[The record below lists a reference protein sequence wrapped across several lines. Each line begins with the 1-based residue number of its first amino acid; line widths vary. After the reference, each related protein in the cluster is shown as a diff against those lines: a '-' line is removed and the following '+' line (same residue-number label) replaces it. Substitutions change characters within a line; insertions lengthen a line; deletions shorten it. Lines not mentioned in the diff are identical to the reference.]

1 MIQLNEYLINKTTK
15 EKANFTFDE
24 FVDEIEKHWQGRLY
38 IKKNRLEGIDGFT
51 ENIILTTTEHYS
63 SKMSVYIA
71 LVYFPNEYG
80 EYLAQ
85 TYIEHS
91 PSKDNFHI
99 RVRNTDKFISGKDID
114 YNICSFIEGK
124 RYKTALFP
132 INTNTLD
139 YIYNIL
145 KKYDA

>member
-1 MIQLNEYLINKTTK
+1 MLIQGAIMGYIECNKLLNWL
-15 EKANFTFDE
+15 
-24 FVDEIEKHWQGRLY
+24 
-38 IKKNRLEGIDGFT
+38 T
-51 ENIILTTTEHYS
+51 EN
-63 SKMSVYIA
+63 
-71 LVYFPNEYG
+71 G